1 MKGIIVTDA
10 YGDMDGSQ
18 DCDPYFEQVYGILVG
33 GSDLPDGST
42 PKTDG
47 HFNRFE
53 TGYSQMAWAMRL
65 AAKRICYQTAWSIAM
80 NGISST
86 TQIVSITPWWQSAL
100 YTADTVF
107 IALFAI
113 GLVWTA
119 IALYQERKIRTK
131 GKSVK

>member
-1 MKGIIVTDA
+1 M
-10 YGDMDGSQ
+10 S
-18 DCDPYFEQVYGILVG
+18 
-33 GSDLPDGST
+33 
-42 PKTDG
+42 
-47 HFNRFE
+47 E
-53 TGYSQMAWAMRL
+53 TRTGRSPPSPSEMGKPPSISSRMRL
-65 AAKRICYQTAWSIAM
+65 AAKRICYQTAWSNAM